1 MQAAFVPYWRIDQ
14 YQEREMTLMFRR
26 NHYAKRNGVWPT
38 GAIVS
43 DMRRLQ
49 HDMDF
54 LFGGTRGPHQA
65 NYPPLNAWIDD
76 EGLIVTAEIAGV
88 DPENIQIAVENE
100 ALYLSGKRITEELP
114 ESARRLRRE
123 RSFGEFTRTLE
134 LPFQID
140 ADSVEATI
148 RNGVL
153 QIVLPRLP
161 EEKPT
166 KITVK
171 AA

>member
-1 MQAAFVPYWRIDQ
+1 MSGSNQ

-26 NHYAKRNGVWPT
+26 NHYLKRNGVWPT
-38 GAIVS
+38 GAIVG
-43 DMRRLQ
+43 DMRRWQ

-54 LFGGTRGPHQA
+54 LFGGTRGPNQV

-88 DPENIQIAVENE
+88 DPENIQITVENE
-100 ALYLSGKRITEELP
+100 TLNLSGNHITEELP
-114 ESARRLRRE
+114 ESARHLRRE
-123 RSFGEFTRTLE
+123 RGFGEFTRKLE

-140 ADSVEATI
+140 ADSVEATV

-166 KITVK
+166 TITVK
-171 AA
+171 AV